1 MFWHDVYPAR
11 KRVSFLVGNVHSE
24 SKIQKKI
31 VAENFWVNKERIQSK
46 NTNLDKILDAIR
58 NGLRPVLLYTG
69 IPRSRNWI
77 SVFEGNPIGF
87 PPSPIGMAGNFKSL
101 LFS

>member
-1 MFWHDVYPAR
+1 M
-11 KRVSFLVGNVHSE
+11 
-24 SKIQKKI
+24 I
-31 VAENFWVNKERIQSK
+31 VAYDVDCMYDMHGMYVRHAWYVRCVRCVLHVLYVRYQQ
-46 NTNLDKILDAIR
+46 
-58 NGLRPVLLYTG
+58 RPVLMYTG